1 MAWVKDRENLHI
13 AAISSVKAISKKREL
28 TAKNSPSNRSPNIG
42 EISLVSAP
50 RSSAKI
56 DAWRGEGDFQAFWN
70 LYHTDLEDLPL
81 TKDAREVFKELE
93 LSRVEIIGGNK
104 YKGAKKNIT
113 SHLEQKSSELIN
125 EKIQSQLPF
134 AANLWL
140 KHINGY
146 RFSGDAKTII
156 INFKNLFLPED
167 NQVLQ
172 ENFIKSLENQSTFEK
187 ESLNLLR
194 QLNLLKEHSND
205 DMDDNDE
212 ESPGSMEQNDAELTE
227 TGMEIESENV
237 SESQDPAEEIDD
249 DLLQEASVS
258 IDDKSIEEEI
268 ELSGAY
274 KDLVHEK
281 TQIPYSIFTTK
292 FDEVIEAKDLTTREE
307 ALRLRNQLDHLI
319 KPHLTT
325 IGKLANRLQ
334 RLLLSKQ
341 NTSWNFNLEEGL
353 LDTARLSRV
362 VTEPGTPLSFKEE
375 SKKEFKDTV
384 VSLLID
390 NSGSMRGRSISLA
403 AICTDLIGST
413 LERCSIKTEV
423 LGFTTKNWKGGDSKT
438 LWQSKG
444 SPLNPGRLNDIRHI
458 VFKNADNSWRRSRKD
473 FGVMLREGLL
483 KENIDG
489 EALSWS
495 FQRLIKRPE
504 ERKILIVIS
513 DGAPVD
519 DSTLSNNHSLFLDDH
534 LRTIIDSI
542 ESENNIE
549 LLAIGIG
556 HDVSKY
562 YKRAITIN
570 RAEELGEVLLNELT
584 ELFKNQ

>member
-28 TAKNSPSNRSPNIG
+28 SAKNTPSNRSPSLG
-42 EISLVSAP
+42 EVSLTSAP
-50 RSSAKI
+50 RSSVKI

-70 LYHTDLEDLPL
+70 LYHQRLDDLPL
-81 TKDAREVFKELE
+81 KKEAREVFKELE
-93 LSRVEIIGGNK
+93 LSRVEILGGNK
-104 YKGAKKNIT
+104 YKGSKKNIT
-113 SHLEQKSSELIN
+113 AHIEQKSSELIN
-125 EKIQSQLPF
+125 EKIQTQLPF

-146 RFSGDAKTII
+146 KFSGDAKLI
-156 INFKNLFLPED
+156 
-167 NQVLQ
+167 VS
-172 ENFIKSLENQSTFEK
+172 NFIKVFLPQENQALQEKFIQKLKDQKAFEK
-187 ESLNLLR
+187 ESLNFLR
-194 QLNLLKEHSND
+194 QLNLLKEYSNE
-205 DMDDNDE
+205 DME
-212 ESPGSMEQNDAELTE
+212 ESYEDSPGSMDEDDAELSE
-227 TGMEIESENV
+227 SGMEVESENI
-237 SESQDPAEEIDD
+237 SESLDPAEEADD

-274 KDLVHEK
+274 KDIVEEK
-281 TQIPYSIFTTK
+281 TKISYTIFTTQY
-292 FDEVIEAKDLTTREE
+292 DETIEAKELTTKEE
-307 ALRLRNQLDHLI
+307 ALRLRNQLDQLI

-362 VTEPGTPLSFKEE
+362 VTEPGAPLSFKEE
-375 SKKEFKDTV
+375 SEKEFKNTV

-403 AICTDLIGST
+403 AICADLIGST
-413 LERCSIKTEV
+413 LERCSIKTEI
-423 LGFTTKNWKGGDSKT
+423 LGFTTKNWKGGDSKIF
-438 LWQSKG
+438 WQSQG
-444 SPLNPGRLNDIRHI
+444 SPSNPGRLNDIRHI
-458 VFKNADNSWRRSRKD
+458 VFKHADNSWRRARKY

-519 DSTLSNNHSLFLDDH
+519 DSTLSTNHSLFLDDH
-534 LRTIIDSI
+534 LRNIIDSI
-542 ESENNIE
+542 EDDNHVE

-570 RAEELGEVLLNELT
+570 RAEELGEVLLEELT
-584 ELFKNQ
+584 DLFKN

>member
-13 AAISSVKAISKKREL
+13 AAISSAKAISKNKEL
-28 TAKNSPSNRSPNIG
+28 ASKNTTSNRSPNLG
-42 EISLVSAP
+42 EISLTSAP

-56 DAWRGEGDFQAFWN
+56 NAWRGEADFQAFWN
-70 LYHTDLEDLPL
+70 LYHQDLAVLPL
-81 TKDAREVFKELE
+81 KKDAREIFKELE
-93 LSRVEIIGGNK
+93 LSRVEILGGKK
-104 YKGAKKNIT
+104 YKGAKQNII
-113 SHLEQKSSELIN
+113 SHIEQKSSELIN
-125 EKIQSQLPF
+125 EKIQNQIPF
-134 AANLWL
+134 AVNLWL
-140 KHINGY
+140 KHVSGY
-146 RFSGDAKTII
+146 KFSGAAKEIV
-156 INFKNLFLPED
+156 INFKTVFLPED
-167 NQVLQ
+167 NLTLHD
-172 ENFIKSLENQSTFEK
+172 NFIKNLDDQSAFEK

-205 DMDDNDE
+205 SMEEDDDV
-212 ESPGSMEQNDAELTE
+212 ESPGSMEQDNAELTE
-227 TGMEIESENV
+227 SGMEIESENITETLDAV
-237 SESQDPAEEIDD
+237 DDVND
-249 DLLQEASVS
+249 DLLQEAS
-258 IDDKSIEEEI
+258 IDMDAKSIEEEI
-268 ELSGAY
+268 ELSGSY
-274 KDLVHEK
+274 KDIETEK
-281 TQIPYSIFTTK
+281 TKIPYSIFTTK
-292 FDEVIEAKDLTTREE
+292 FDEIIEAKDLSTREE
-307 ALRLRNQLDHLI
+307 ALRLRNQLDNLI

-341 NTSWNFNLEEGL
+341 NTSWNFNLEEGV

-362 VTEPGTPLSFKEE
+362 VTEPGAPLSFKEE
-375 SKKEFKDTV
+375 TKKDFKNTV

-390 NSGSMRGRSISLA
+390 SSGSMRGRSISLA
-403 AICTDLIGST
+403 AICADIIGST

-423 LGFTTKNWKGGDSKT
+423 LGFTTKNWKGGESKK
-438 LWQSKG
+438 LWLANG
-444 SPLNPGRLNDIRHI
+444 SPGNPGRLNDIRHI
-458 VFKNADNSWRRSRKD
+458 IFKNADNSWRRARRY

-495 FQRLIKRPE
+495 FQKLLKRPE

-519 DSTLSNNHSLFLDDH
+519 DSTLSTNHPLFLDDH
-534 LRTIIDSI
+534 LRTIINSI
-542 ESENNIE
+542 EEDNKIE

-570 RAEELGEVLLNELT
+570 RAEELGEVLLEELT
-584 ELFKNQ
+584 ELFKN

>member
-13 AAISSVKAISKKREL
+13 AAISSAKAISKNKEL
-28 TAKNSPSNRSPNIG
+28 ASKNTTSNRSPNLG
-42 EISLVSAP
+42 EISLTSAP

-56 DAWRGEGDFQAFWN
+56 SAWRGEADFQAFWN
-70 LYHTDLEDLPL
+70 LYHQDLEELPL
-81 TKDAREVFKELE
+81 KKDAREIFKELE
-93 LSRVEIIGGNK
+93 LSRVEILGGKK
-104 YKGAKKNIT
+104 YKGAKQNII
-113 SHLEQKSSELIN
+113 SYIEQKSSELIN
-125 EKIQSQLPF
+125 EKIQNQMPF
-134 AANLWL
+134 AVNLWL
-140 KHINGY
+140 KHVSGY
-146 RFSGDAKTII
+146 KFSGAAKEIVS
-156 INFKNLFLPED
+156 NFKSVFLSED
-167 NQVLQ
+167 NLTLHD
-172 ENFIKSLENQSTFEK
+172 NFIKNLDDQAAFEK

-205 DMDDNDE
+205 SMEEEDDV
-212 ESPGSMEQNDAELTE
+212 ESPGSMEQDNAELTE
-227 TGMEIESENV
+227 SGMEIESENV
-237 SESQDPAEEIDD
+237 SETLDAVDDVDD
-249 DLLQEASVS
+249 DLLQEAS
-258 IDDKSIEEEI
+258 IDMDAKSIEEEI
-268 ELSGAY
+268 ELSGSY
-274 KDLVHEK
+274 NDIETEK

-292 FDEVIEAKDLTTREE
+292 FDEIIEAKDLSTREE
-307 ALRLRNQLDHLI
+307 ALRLRNQLDNLI

-341 NTSWNFNLEEGL
+341 NTSWNFNLEEGV

-362 VTEPGTPLSFKEE
+362 VTEPGAPLSFKEE
-375 SKKEFKDTV
+375 TEKDFKNTV

-390 NSGSMRGRSISLA
+390 SSGSMRGRSISLA
-403 AICTDLIGST
+403 AICADIIGST

-423 LGFTTKNWKGGDSKT
+423 LGFTTKNWKGGESKK
-438 LWQSKG
+438 LWLANG
-444 SPLNPGRLNDIRHI
+444 SPGNPGRLNDIRHI
-458 VFKNADNSWRRSRKD
+458 IFKNADNSWRRARRY

-495 FQRLIKRPE
+495 FQKLLKRPE

-519 DSTLSNNHSLFLDDH
+519 DSSLSTNHPLFLDDH
-534 LRTIIDSI
+534 LRTIINLI
-542 ESENNIE
+542 EEDNKIE

-570 RAEELGEVLLNELT
+570 RAEELGEVLLEELT
-584 ELFKNQ
+584 ELFKN

>member
-13 AAISSVKAISKKREL
+13 AAISSAKAISKNKEL
-28 TAKNSPSNRSPNIG
+28 ASKNTTSNRSPNLG
-42 EISLVSAP
+42 EISLTSAP

-56 DAWRGEGDFQAFWN
+56 NAWRGEADFQAFWN
-70 LYHTDLEDLPL
+70 LYHQDLEVLPL
-81 TKDAREVFKELE
+81 KKDAREIFKELE
-93 LSRVEIIGGNK
+93 LSRVEILGGKK
-104 YKGAKKNIT
+104 YKGAKQNII
-113 SHLEQKSSELIN
+113 SHIEQKSSELIN
-125 EKIQSQLPF
+125 EKIQNQIPF
-134 AANLWL
+134 AVNLWL
-140 KHINGY
+140 KHVSGY
-146 RFSGDAKTII
+146 KFSGAAKEIVT
-156 INFKNLFLPED
+156 NFKTVFLPED
-167 NQVLQ
+167 NLTLHD
-172 ENFIKSLENQSTFEK
+172 NFIKNLDDQSAFEK

-205 DMDDNDE
+205 SMEEDDDV
-212 ESPGSMEQNDAELTE
+212 ESPGSMEQDNAELTE
-227 TGMEIESENV
+227 SGMEIESENITETLDAV
-237 SESQDPAEEIDD
+237 DDVND
-249 DLLQEASVS
+249 DLLQEAS
-258 IDDKSIEEEI
+258 IDMDAKSIEEEI
-268 ELSGAY
+268 ELSGSY
-274 KDLVHEK
+274 KDIETEK
-281 TQIPYSIFTTK
+281 TKIPYSIFTTK
-292 FDEVIEAKDLTTREE
+292 FDEIIEAKDLSTREE
-307 ALRLRNQLDHLI
+307 ALRLRNQLDNLI

-341 NTSWNFNLEEGL
+341 NTSWNFNLEEGV

-362 VTEPGTPLSFKEE
+362 VTEPGAPLSFKEE
-375 SKKEFKDTV
+375 TKKDFKNTV

-390 NSGSMRGRSISLA
+390 SSGSMRGRSISLA
-403 AICTDLIGST
+403 AICADIIGST

-423 LGFTTKNWKGGDSKT
+423 LGFTTKNWKGGESKK
-438 LWQSKG
+438 LWLANG
-444 SPLNPGRLNDIRHI
+444 SPGNPGRLNDIRHI
-458 VFKNADNSWRRSRKD
+458 IFKNADNSWRRARRY

-495 FQRLIKRPE
+495 FQKLLKRSE

-519 DSTLSNNHSLFLDDH
+519 DSTLSTNHPLFLDDH
-534 LRTIIDSI
+534 LRTIINSI
-542 ESENNIE
+542 EEDNKIE

-570 RAEELGEVLLNELT
+570 RAEELGEVLLEELT
-584 ELFKNQ
+584 ELFKN